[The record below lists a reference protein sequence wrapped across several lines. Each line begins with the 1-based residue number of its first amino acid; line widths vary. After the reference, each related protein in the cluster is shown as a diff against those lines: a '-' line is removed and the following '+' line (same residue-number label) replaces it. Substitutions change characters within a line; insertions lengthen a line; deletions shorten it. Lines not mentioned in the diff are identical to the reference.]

1 MAQSGVGTGESWVR
15 AMNDVLGGDTA
26 GPTGPSDKEVVAL
39 LHRLASAQAHLL
51 QAEQVAGQAAGQN
64 GHAARNDEIEGA
76 HTELLWA
83 QAQLITAQREQR
95 AQKAVEQAREREKQ
109 VLKRFGFA
117 TFRDY
122 LDARTSVPTTDIHL
136 DFARKEYDAAQADW
150 DIVSQEVAQA
160 EDAVSPTIVLDLTGE
175 DPRRIA

>member
-1 MAQSGVGTGESWVR
+1 
-15 AMNDVLGGDTA
+15 MNDKLDDEIDGT
-26 GPTGPSDKEVVAL
+26 PGPSDREVVAL
-39 LHRLASAQAHLL
+39 LQRLASARAQLL
-51 QAEQVAGQAAGQN
+51 QAEHAAGAARPD
-64 GHAARNDEIEGA
+64 GGSTGARNDQIEEA

>member
-1 MAQSGVGTGESWVR
+1 MTNMLE
-15 AMNDVLGGDTA
+15 GDRV

-39 LHRLASAQAHLL
+39 LQRLASARAHLL
-51 QAEQVAGQAAGQN
+51 QAEQAAGQSALA
-64 GHAARNDEIEGA
+64 GGPKARNDAIEEA

-95 AQKAVEQAREREKQ
+95 AQKTLDEAKKHEKQ
-109 VLKRFGFA
+109 LLRRFGFN

-122 LDARTSVPTTDIHL
+122 LAVRTSVPTTDVHL
-136 DFARKEYDAAQADW
+136 EVARREYEAAQNEW
-150 DIVSQEVAQA
+150 DLISQEVALA
-160 EDAVSPTIVLDLTGE
+160 EDAAAPTIVLDLTGD

>member
-1 MAQSGVGTGESWVR
+1 MTDMLEGERV
-15 AMNDVLGGDTA
+15 

-39 LHRLASAQAHLL
+39 LQRLASARAHLL
-51 QAEQVAGQAAGQN
+51 QAEQAAGQVAVDN
-64 GHAARNDEIEGA
+64 TPASRNDEIEEA

-95 AQKAVEQAREREKQ
+95 AQKALDLAKQHEKQ
-109 VLKRFGFA
+109 VLRRFGFN

-122 LDARTSVPTTDIHL
+122 LAERTSVPTTDVHL
-136 DFARKEYDAAQADW
+136 EFARREYEAAQNEW
-150 DIVSQEVAQA
+150 DMISQEVAIA
-160 EDAVSPTIVLDLTGE
+160 EDAASPTIVLDLTGD

>member
-1 MAQSGVGTGESWVR
+1 MTDMLEGERV
-15 AMNDVLGGDTA
+15 

-39 LHRLASAQAHLL
+39 LQRLASARAHLL
-51 QAEQVAGQAAGQN
+51 QAEQAAGQVAIDN
-64 GHAARNDEIEGA
+64 APALRNDEIEGA

-95 AQKAVEQAREREKQ
+95 AQKALDLAKQHEKQ
-109 VLKRFGFA
+109 VLRRFGFN

-122 LDARTSVPTTDIHL
+122 LAERTSVPTSDVHL
-136 DFARKEYDAAQADW
+136 EFARREYEAAQSEW
-150 DIVSQEVAQA
+150 DLISQEVAIA
-160 EDAVSPTIVLDLTGE
+160 EDAASPTIVLDLTGD